1 MLKPETGSTSTSS
14 RPEEVDLKY
23 GDEGFQEL
31 LKVMCD
37 AIYVIVYRSQRVTE
51 LPF

>member
-1 MLKPETGSTSTSS
+1 VILKTTAEERKKILKPETGSTSTSS

-31 LKVMCD
+31 LKVMLTP
-37 AIYVIVYRSQRVTE
+37 ST
-51 LPF
+51 